1 MAAPQVLAS
10 AAWAASASG
19 KSITLP
25 MPSGIQAGERLIAI
39 VGASNS
45 LQANNLTMPSGWTVD
60 DAWFY
65 RAKGSD
71 DALVGSLRVIHKV
84 ASGSET
90 ETDQTITH
98 LYSGKY
104 CSIVLRCSESNS
116 IALSDPFVGSTG
128 SAGDFPSATALHP
141 DSPGVTVA
149 AGDHLSLPVFMF
161 LKPDPTWTPSSGYTS
176 VTEAKYAAQTLFGN
190 PMVGVSKAALSGAQ
204 TINPGVATMSN
215 TTTNVLRMWCA
226 GTVVLSNPVSGRRNK
241 IMGGF

>member
-10 AAWAASASG
+10 ATWTASASG
-19 KSITLP
+19 TSITLS
-25 MPSGIQAGERLIAI
+25 MPSGIQAGDRLIAI

-45 LQANNLTMPSGWTVD
+45 LQANNITLPSGWTSN

-71 DALVGSLRVIHKV
+71 DALVGSLRVIHKI
-84 ASGSET
+84 AAGNET
-90 ETDQTITH
+90 NQTITH

-104 CSIVLRCSESNS
+104 CSIVLRCSASNS

-128 SAGDFPSATALHP
+128 SVGAFPSATALHP
-141 DSPGVTVA
+141 DAPVVAVT
-149 AGDHLSLPVFMF
+149 AGDHLALPVFMF
-161 LKPDPTWTPSSGYTS
+161 LKSDPTWTPPSGYTA

-190 PMVGVSKAALSGAQ
+190 PMVGVSKATLSGAQ
-204 TINPGVATMSN
+204 TINPGVATVSN

-226 GTVVLSNPVSGRRNK
+226 GTVVLSNSVSGRRNK